1 MAELKGMVMD
11 SEYDEGTWYRKPLI
25 IRAGVNELTLIEF
38 FNAIVYIKEKD
49 KHDALIIKNARNPK

>member
-1 MAELKGMVMD
+1 MD